1 MASKHW
7 FREPDIQDALLTF
20 NVGKFQWFGRKDPKK
35 EMVYSNIKLNDD
47 TATMPTESA
56 VNSKL
61 AELKAEY
68 DLQNATWNLNRKKA
82 YGDIEEQLDMMYW
95 DNVNSTTT
103 WKDHVAK
110 VKSDNPKS

>member
-20 NVGKFQWFGRKDPKK
+20 NVGIFQWYGWKDTKNG
-35 EMVYSNIKLNDD
+35 MVYSNIKINKD
-47 TATMPTESA
+47 TATLPSESE
-56 VNSKL
+56 VNAKL
-61 AELKAEY
+61 AEFKAEY
-68 DLQNATWNLNRKKA
+68 DLQSATWNLNRKKGYA
-82 YGDIEEQLDMMYW
+82 NIEEQLDMMYW

>member
-1 MASKHW
+1 MTNKHW
-7 FREPDIQDALLTF
+7 FIEPNIQDALLTF
-20 NVGKFQWFGRKDPKK
+20 NVGIFQWFGWKDTKNG
-35 EMVYSNIKLNDD
+35 MVYSNIKINKD

-56 VNSKL
+56 VNAKL

-68 DLQNATWNLNRKKA
+68 DLQNATWNLNRKIA
-82 YGDIEEQLDMMYW
+82 YGNIEEQLDMMYW
-95 DNVNSTTT
+95 DNVNNTTT

>member
-1 MASKHW
+1 MASRQW
-7 FREPDIQDALLTF
+7 NREPEFQDALLTF
-20 NVGKFQWFGRKDPKK
+20 NVGKHQWFGWKDTKDG
-35 EMVYSNIKLNDD
+35 MVYSNVKLNDD
-47 TATMPTESA
+47 TATMPSESE
-56 VNSKL
+56 VNAKL
-61 AELKAEY
+61 AEFKAEY

-82 YGDIEEQLDMMYW
+82 YGNIEEQLDMMYW

>member
-1 MASKHW
+1 MASRQW
-7 FREPDIQDALLTF
+7 TREPEFQDALLTF
-20 NVGKFQWFGRKDPKK
+20 NVGKPQWFGWKDTKDG
-35 EMVYSNIKLNDD
+35 MVYSNVKLNDD

-56 VNSKL
+56 VNAKL
-61 AELKAEY
+61 AEFKAEY

-82 YGDIEEQLDMMYW
+82 YGNIEEQLDMMYW

>member
-20 NVGKFQWFGRKDPKK
+20 NVGIFQWYGWKDTKNG
-35 EMVYSNIKLNDD
+35 MVYSNIKINKD
-47 TATMPTESA
+47 TATMPSESEVNAKFTEF
-56 VNSKL
+56 
-61 AELKAEY
+61 KAEY
-68 DLQNATWNLNRKKA
+68 DLQIATWNLNRKKA
-82 YGDIEEQLDMMYW
+82 YGNIEEQLDMMYW
-95 DNVNSTTT
+95 DNVNSTTK